1 MNNKNY
7 IIKIYKEIVG
17 IQSLSLDIKIENDET
32 QIKETS
38 IKLLSEEKESKTFKV
53 NTKRAFKEFP
63 VGSMQMNNSLGAH
76 TLRGLP
82 HFTVDVHEPDI
93 ELRVEIRDEGT
104 YIMSEIIYGR
114 GGLPVGIAG
123 KSMVLLA
130 VGID

>member
-38 IKLLSEEKESKTFKV
+38 VKLLSEEKESKTFKV

-63 VGSMQMNNSLGAH
+63 VGSMQMNHSLGAH
-76 TLRGLP
+76 ILRELP

-93 ELRVEIRDEGT
+93 ELRVEIRAEGT
-104 YIMSEIIYGR
+104 YIMSIGR
-114 GGLPVGIAG
+114 AH
-123 KSMVLLA
+123 
-130 VGID
+130 

>member
-38 IKLLSEEKESKTFKV
+38 IKLLSEEKDSETFKV

-63 VGSMQMNNSLGAH
+63 VGSMQMNHSLGAH
-76 TLRGLP
+76 ILRELP
-82 HFTVDVHEPDI
+82 HFSVNVHEPDI
-93 ELRVEIRDEGT
+93 ELRVEIK
-104 YIMSEIIYGR
+104 IGR
-114 GGLPVGIAG
+114 ASCRKRGSNNVD
-123 KSMVLLA
+123 A
-130 VGID
+130 VAI